1 MKNKVKY
8 MVMLLSALVFSF
20 GCHKDGHKIP
30 PAKATL
36 TFPAQNALCTSG
48 DVISATQSSI
58 IFTWNASAAT
68 SSYEISV
75 KNLLTAVVTV
85 FSSSTNQVTATL
97 LRNTPY
103 SWYVVSKSTTTTV
116 TAQSDTWK
124 FYLAGAGVTSYSP
137 FPATITAPIFG
148 LNLSAGTTAVNLTW
162 TGSDVDNDLATYDVY
177 FGTASN
183 PPLLKSG
190 VTNMFLNAV
199 PLTAG
204 NTYYW
209 KVITKDSQGNTSDSG
224 VYKFKVN

>member
-1 MKNKVKY
+1 M
-8 MVMLLSALVFSF
+8 
-20 GCHKDGHKIP
+20 
-30 PAKATL
+30 
-36 TFPAQNALCTSG
+36 
-48 DVISATQSSI
+48 
-58 IFTWNASAAT
+58 
-68 SSYEISV
+68 
-75 KNLLTAVVTV
+75 LTAAVTV

-209 KVITKDSQGNTSDSG
+209 KVITKDSQSNTSDSG